1 MTPPPQTP
9 DRSRH
14 RRPGRTATTATASA
28 ALIAVLAVAGL
39 AGCSSSGSAAS
50 AVGDSSTTKSPF
62 DLSTKNLKDRPH
74 IEPVPEAVAALKE
87 SGFTPVQSGK
97 LTVALGAYV
106 PPTSFLAE
114 DDNRTFVGSDPDIAN
129 LIADGLGLKFAPEN
143 VAWADWPLGIES
155 GKYDLGVTNITVTE
169 ERKDLFDFATY
180 RQDVV
185 AFEVKKGS
193 KITKISKAADVSGLK
208 VVVGSGTNQEKILLN
223 WFAENTKAGLPP
235 GEPVYYEDQAAAGLA
250 LSSGRV
256 DAILGPNAAASFRAA
271 TTGQSTVVGTLN
283 GGYPATAEIGATTK
297 KGNGLAKP
305 VQIVLNHLIKN
316 GEYDTVLKRW
326 ATEAEAIP
334 ESRINPPGL
343 PRP

>member
-1 MTPPPQTP
+1 MPLANPLSRAGSVAAMAVVALALAACSAVVTDA
-9 DRSRH
+9 DR
-14 RRPGRTATTATASA
+14 A
-28 ALIAVLAVAGL
+28 ARQSGN
-39 AGCSSSGSAAS
+39 GSAPVTAAAPS
-50 AVGDSSTTKSPF
+50 F
-62 DLSTKNLKDRPH
+62 DLTTKNLAERPH
-74 IEPVPEAVAALKE
+74 TKPIAEAVDALE
-87 SGFTPVQSGK
+87 QSGFRPVQAGK
-97 LTVALGAYV
+97 LTVALGGAGA
-106 PPTSFLAE
+106 PPTSFFAE
-114 DDNRTFVGSDPDIAN
+114 DDAQTIIGSDPDLAS
-129 LIADGLGLKFAPEN
+129 LIAEGLGLEYAPEN

-223 WFAENTKAGLPP
+223 WFAENKKAGLPP

-334 ESRINPPGL
+334 ESRIN
-343 PRP
+343 